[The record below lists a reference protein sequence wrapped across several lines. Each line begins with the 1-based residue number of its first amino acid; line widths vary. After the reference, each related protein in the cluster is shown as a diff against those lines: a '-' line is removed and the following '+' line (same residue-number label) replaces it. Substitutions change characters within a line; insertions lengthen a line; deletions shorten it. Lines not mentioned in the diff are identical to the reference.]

1 MTIRNLEIFTKVAEL
16 GSMSAAAK
24 SLYIT
29 QPSVS
34 LAISEI
40 EKEYDI
46 KLFDRVGNTL
56 CLTPTGQQLTIYAA
70 SIIHQYK
77 EMELFLQDESHN
89 AAIRVGAT
97 ATIGYYIISP
107 IIEQLQRELPGV
119 NCEVTV
125 ASTGIIQE
133 KLLKSELDIGF
144 VEGDITS
151 SILVVKPVMEDEL
164 AVICS
169 SSHRFYGR
177 NSIPLQELEGEAF
190 ILREEGSGTRARL
203 ETVLR
208 ENHISYRPLWDCY
221 SFEAIKEA
229 LLHNLGISVMSPRVV
244 KHELATGELW
254 ACRLED
260 ISFRRTFDLVCRKG
274 KFFSN
279 TLSRFVEICE
289 VNRNI
294 Y

>member
-24 SLYIT
+24 ALYIT

-56 CLTPTGQQLTIYAA
+56 CLTPTGQQLTLYTA

-89 AAIRVGAT
+89 AGIRVGAT
-97 ATIGYYIISP
+97 ATIGYYIIAP
-107 IIEQLQRELPGV
+107 IIEQLEHEMPGV
-119 NCEVTV
+119 HCEVTV
-125 ASTGIIQE
+125 ASTGIIEE
-133 KLLKSELDIGF
+133 KLIKSELDIGF

-151 SILVVKPVMEDEL
+151 KTLVVKPVMDDEL
-164 AVICS
+164 TVICS
-169 SSHRFYGR
+169 SRHRFYGKR
-177 NSIPLQELEGEAF
+177 SVSLQELEGESF
-190 ILREEGSGTRARL
+190 ILREEGSGTRAKL
-203 ETVLR
+203 ESILR
-208 ENHISYRPLWDCY
+208 ENHISYQPQWDCY

-229 LLHNLGISVMSPRVV
+229 VLHNLGITVMSPRVARR
-244 KHELATGELW
+244 ELLSGELW
-254 ACRLED
+254 ACSIED
-260 ISFRRTFDLVCRKG
+260 VSLKRTFDLVCRKG
-274 KFFSN
+274 KFFN
-279 TLSRFVEICE
+279 ETLSRFVDICE
-289 VNRNI
+289 SKSNL
-294 Y
+294 

>member
-1 MTIRNLEIFTKVAEL
+1 
-16 GSMSAAAK
+16 
-24 SLYIT
+24 
-29 QPSVS
+29 
-34 LAISEI
+34 
-40 EKEYDI
+40 
-46 KLFDRVGNTL
+46 
-56 CLTPTGQQLTIYAA
+56 
-70 SIIHQYK
+70 
-77 EMELFLQDESHN
+77 
-89 AAIRVGAT
+89 
-97 ATIGYYIISP
+97 
-107 IIEQLQRELPGV
+107 
-119 NCEVTV
+119 
-125 ASTGIIQE
+125 
-133 KLLKSELDIGF
+133 
-144 VEGDITS
+144 
-151 SILVVKPVMEDEL
+151 MEDEL

-177 NSIPLQELEGEAF
+177 HSIPLQELEGEAF

-244 KHELATGELW
+244 KRELATGELW

-289 VNRNI
+289 GNRNI